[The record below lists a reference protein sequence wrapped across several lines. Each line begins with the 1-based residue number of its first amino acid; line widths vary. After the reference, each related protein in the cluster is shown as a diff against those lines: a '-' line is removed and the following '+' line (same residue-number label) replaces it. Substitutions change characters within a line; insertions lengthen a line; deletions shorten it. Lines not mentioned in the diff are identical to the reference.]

1 MTLKTQEY
9 DLIKFYDYVAV
20 LLLLLLLSSVHP
32 CFLGIAFRLT
42 TDDLYA
48 RKN

>member
-20 LLLLLLLSSVHP
+20 LLLLLSSVHP